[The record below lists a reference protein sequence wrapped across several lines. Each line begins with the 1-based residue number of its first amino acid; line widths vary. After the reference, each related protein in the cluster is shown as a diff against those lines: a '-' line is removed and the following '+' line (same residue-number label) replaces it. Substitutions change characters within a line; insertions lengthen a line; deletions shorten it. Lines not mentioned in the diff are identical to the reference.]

1 MLRQYKSFRLVSFGL
16 AMLCA
21 LSINSGALGQR
32 PKSSAELLL
41 KTEHGP
47 WMVLAASFE
56 GEGAKRKAVQLAAE
70 LREEFRLK
78 AYCLPKMFDYTQT
91 VAGVGFTPQ
100 GEQKKM
106 KYQDDRV
113 IESCAVLVGDFD
125 SIEGDDIERTLNY
138 VRTIKPKFYNQ
149 GGSASSA
156 GDESKVAA
164 GDYRKWL
171 EKLVVRKEETKI
183 KDPGPMSKAFLV
195 RNPLLPA
202 EYFKSPTVD
211 KFVKD
216 LNQQP
221 VLKEHNLLNCK
232 SNFTVRVLTLKGK
245 TAYVSWG
252 RSAELNEEDSDLEAA
267 AEQAYLVT
275 KVLRDAGYEAYQFH
289 NRQESIVTIGGFDNL
304 GKEQPDKSFQY
315 DPAIQRVV
323 DKFKGTDRVTQSKFG
338 LTQTP
343 RMLVDEVVPQN
354 RIPELAKGTREE
366 QLELFRKLSVAFD
379 LIPLPI
385 AVPKLEAKSLYSGY
399 ALGK

>member
-1 MLRQYKSFRLVSFGL
+1 MLQQYKSLSLNSFGL
-16 AMLCA
+16 VLFLA
-21 LSINSGALGQR
+21 LSLTSNVFGQR

-41 KTEHGP
+41 KAEHGP

-56 GEGAKRKAVQLAAE
+56 GEGAKKKAVQLAAE
-70 LREEFRLK
+70 LREEYRLK

-91 VAGVGFTPQ
+91 VAGVGFTPR

-125 SIEGDDIERTLNY
+125 SIEGEDIERALNH
-138 VRTIKPKFYNQ
+138 VRTIKPKFYAQ
-149 GGSASSA
+149 GGEASSA
-156 GDESKVAA
+156 GDSSKIAA

-171 EKLVVRKEETKI
+171 EKLVVRKEEAKL

-202 EYFKSPTVD
+202 DYFKSPTVD

-221 VLKEHNLLNCK
+221 TLKEFNLLNCK
-232 SNFTVRVLTLKGK
+232 NNFTVRVLTLKGK

-252 RSAELNEEDSDLEAA
+252 RSSELDEAKSDLEAA

-289 NRQESIVTIGGFDNL
+289 DRQESIVTIGGFDNL
-304 GKEQPDKSFQY
+304 GKELADKSFQY
-315 DPAIQRVV
+315 DPAIQQIV
-323 DKFKGTDRVTQSKFG
+323 DRFKGTDRVTQSKFG

-343 RMLVDEVVPQN
+343 RLLFELVDQN
-354 RIPELAKGTREE
+354 RVPELTKGTRPE
-366 QLELFRKLSVAFD
+366 QLEMFRKLSVAFD
-379 LIPLPI
+379 IIPLPI
-385 AVPKLEAKSLYSGY
+385 AVPKLEAKTLYSGY

>member
-1 MLRQYKSFRLVSFGL
+1 MLQQYKSLSLNSFGL
-16 AMLCA
+16 VLFLA
-21 LSINSGALGQR
+21 LSLTSNAFGQR

-41 KTEHGP
+41 KAEHGP

-56 GEGAKRKAVQLAAE
+56 GEGAKKKAVQLAAE
-70 LREEFRLK
+70 LREEYRLK
-78 AYCLPKMFDYTQT
+78 AYCLPKMFDYTQS
-91 VAGVGFTPQ
+91 VAGVGFTPS

-125 SIEGDDIERTLNY
+125 SIEGEDIERTLNH
-138 VRTIKPKFYNQ
+138 VRTIKPKFYAQ
-149 GGSASSA
+149 EGEASSA
-156 GDESKVAA
+156 GDSSKVAA

-171 EKLVVRKEETKI
+171 EKLVVRKEDPKV

-202 EYFKSPTVD
+202 DYFKSPTVD

-221 VLKEHNLLNCK
+221 LLKENNLLNCK
-232 SNFTVRVLTLKGK
+232 SNFTVRILTLKGK

-252 RSAELNEEDSDLEAA
+252 RSSELDEAKSDLEAA

-289 NRQESIVTIGGFDNL
+289 DRQESIVTIGGFDNL
-304 GKEQPDKSFQY
+304 GKELADKSFQY
-315 DPAIQRVV
+315 DPAIQQVV
-323 DKFKGTDRVTQSKFG
+323 DRFKGTDRVTQSKFG

-343 RMLVDEVVPQN
+343 RLLFEIVDQN
-354 RIPELAKGTREE
+354 RVPELTKGTRPE
-366 QLELFRKLSVAFD
+366 QLEMFRKLSVAFD
-379 LIPLPI
+379 IIPLPI
-385 AVPKLEAKSLYSGY
+385 AVPKLEAKTLYSGY

>member
-1 MLRQYKSFRLVSFGL
+1 MLQQYKSLSLNSFGL
-16 AMLCA
+16 VLFLA
-21 LSINSGALGQR
+21 LSLTSNSYGQR

-41 KTEHGP
+41 KAEHGP

-56 GEGAKRKAVQLAAE
+56 GEGAKKKAVQLAAE
-70 LREEFRLK
+70 LREEYRLK
-78 AYCLPKMFDYTQT
+78 AYCLPKMFDYTQS
-91 VAGVGFTPQ
+91 VAGVGFTPS

-125 SIEGDDIERTLNY
+125 SIEGEDIERTLNH
-138 VRTIKPKFYNQ
+138 VRTIKPKFYAQ
-149 GGSASSA
+149 GGEASSA
-156 GDESKVAA
+156 GDSSKVAA

-171 EKLVVRKEETKI
+171 EKLVVRKEEPKV

-202 EYFKSPTVD
+202 DYFKSPTVD

-221 VLKEHNLLNCK
+221 TLKEYNLLNCK
-232 SNFTVRVLTLKGK
+232 SSFTVRVLTLKGK

-252 RSAELNEEDSDLEAA
+252 RSSELDEAKSDLEAA

-289 NRQESIVTIGGFDNL
+289 DRQESIVTIGGFDNL
-304 GKEQPDKSFQY
+304 GKELADKSFQY
-315 DPAIQRVV
+315 DPAIQQVV
-323 DKFKGTDRVTQSKFG
+323 DRFKGTDRVTQSKFG

-343 RMLVDEVVPQN
+343 RLLFEIVDQN
-354 RIPELAKGTREE
+354 RVPELTKGTRPE
-366 QLELFRKLSVAFD
+366 QLEMFRKLSVAFD
-379 LIPLPI
+379 IIPLPI
-385 AVPKLEAKSLYSGY
+385 AVPKLEAKTLYSGY

>member
-1 MLRQYKSFRLVSFGL
+1 MLQQYKSLSLNSFGL
-16 AMLCA
+16 VLFLA
-21 LSINSGALGQR
+21 LSFTSNTYGQR

-41 KTEHGP
+41 KAEHGP

-56 GEGAKRKAVQLAAE
+56 GEGAKKKAVQLAAE
-70 LREEFRLK
+70 LREEYRLK
-78 AYCLPKMFDYTQT
+78 AYCLPKMFDYTQS
-91 VAGVGFTPQ
+91 VAGVGFTPS

-125 SIEGDDIERTLNY
+125 SIEGEDIERTLNH
-138 VRTIKPKFYNQ
+138 VRTIKPKFYSQ
-149 GGSASSA
+149 GGEASSA
-156 GDESKVAA
+156 GDSSKVAA

-171 EKLVVRKEETKI
+171 EKLVVRKEEPKV

-202 EYFKSPTVD
+202 DYFKSPTVD

-221 VLKEHNLLNCK
+221 TLKEYNLLNCK

-252 RSAELNEEDSDLEAA
+252 RSSELDEAKSDLEAA

-289 NRQESIVTIGGFDNL
+289 DRQESIVTIGGFDNL
-304 GKEQPDKSFQY
+304 GKELADKSFQY
-315 DPAIQRVV
+315 DPAIQQIV
-323 DKFKGTDRVTQSKFG
+323 DRFKGTDRVTQSKFG

-343 RMLVDEVVPQN
+343 RLLFELVDQN
-354 RIPELAKGTREE
+354 RVPELTKGTRPE
-366 QLELFRKLSVAFD
+366 QLEMFRKLSVAFD
-379 LIPLPI
+379 IIPLPI
-385 AVPKLEAKSLYSGY
+385 AVPKLEAKTLYSGY

>member
-1 MLRQYKSFRLVSFGL
+1 MLQQYKSLSLNSFGL
-16 AMLCA
+16 VLFLA
-21 LSINSGALGQR
+21 LSFTSNTYGQR

-41 KTEHGP
+41 KAEHGP

-56 GEGAKRKAVQLAAE
+56 GEGAKKKAVQLAAE
-70 LREEFRLK
+70 LREEYRLK
-78 AYCLPKMFDYTQT
+78 AYCLPKMFDYTQS
-91 VAGVGFTPQ
+91 VAGVGFTPS

-125 SIEGDDIERTLNY
+125 SIEGEDIERTLNH
-138 VRTIKPKFYNQ
+138 VRTIKPKFYSQ
-149 GGSASSA
+149 GGEASSA
-156 GDESKVAA
+156 GDSSKVAA

-171 EKLVVRKEETKI
+171 EKLVVRKGEPKV

-202 EYFKSPTVD
+202 DYFKSPTVD

-221 VLKEHNLLNCK
+221 TLKEYNLLNCK

-252 RSAELNEEDSDLEAA
+252 RSSELDEAKSDLEAA

-289 NRQESIVTIGGFDNL
+289 DRQESIVTIGGFDNL
-304 GKEQPDKSFQY
+304 GKELADKSFQY
-315 DPAIQRVV
+315 DPAIQQIV
-323 DKFKGTDRVTQSKFG
+323 DRFKGTDRVTQSKFG

-343 RMLVDEVVPQN
+343 RLLFELVDQN
-354 RIPELAKGTREE
+354 RVPELTKGTRPE
-366 QLELFRKLSVAFD
+366 QLEMFRKLSVAFD
-379 LIPLPI
+379 IIPLPI
-385 AVPKLEAKSLYSGY
+385 AVPKLEAKTLYSGY

>member
-1 MLRQYKSFRLVSFGL
+1 
-16 AMLCA
+16 MLCA